1 MFLFSTKHA
10 KIIEGFIWLHFSLFQ
25 NIIGHF
31 LKLRKDNNRISGGWF
46 VAAACSPD
54 LRIFSFISKKEKRNI
69 NCCALSVNIYTWTV
83 FASLNRIAN
92 WSVIEWCWEPASIT
106 QRIFSISSNRGK
118 LINWR
123 KARSWVVT
131 GAVLSFRVSRD
142 CTGVNLVSKALLAP
156 RISQCHLVLDEWR
169 IACLLMVLF
178 FPLTK
183 A

>member
-1 MFLFSTKHA
+1 MLWFINVSVFDKA
-10 KIIEGFIWLHFSLFQ
+10 CENNRRIWLHFSLFQ

-106 QRIFSISSNRGK
+106 HRIFSISWNQGK

-123 KARSWVVT
+123 KARSWPVLFYHFVFHEIALEWSQQ
-131 GAVLSFRVSRD
+131 GAPHTKDFSVIWFWMS
-142 CTGVNLVSKALLAP
+142 GGLLA
-156 RISQCHLVLDEWR
+156 C
-169 IACLLMVLF
+169 
-178 FPLTK
+178 
-183 A
+183 